1 MKNYTKIFCFFGISY
16 KTLIGAKPFRIRF
29 DKVDGFTRVYDGSI
43 YLVFFSSEKYESI
56 PNRIRYLISQKRG
69 TTYTISDNYAN
80 IKLESYN
87 FLSLEKILTFHII
100 IILLK
105 SVFNE
110 NKNNYYYN
118 IFLEKCSFN

>member
-1 MKNYTKIFCFFGISY
+1 M
-16 KTLIGAKPFRIRF
+16 IGAKPFRIWF

-43 YLVFFSSEKYESI
+43 YLVFFSSEKYDAI
-56 PNRIRYLISQKRG
+56 PNRIRYLISQKSG
-69 TTYTISDNYAN
+69 TTFIISDNSAN
-80 IKLESYN
+80 SDN
-87 FLSLEKILTFHII
+87 FLSLEKTLTFHII

-105 SVFNE
+105 PVFNE